1 MEESLSSIIINT
13 PSNTLNSNQETA
25 VKEICSFISDKK
37 NESIFV
43 LKGYAGTGKTFIIS
57 NVVKNLWKIKKSV
70 ILLAPT
76 GRSAKVLS
84 GYCEKEAFTIH
95 KEIFYAKSNFSG
107 NLDFSLK
114 VNKHKNTLFIV
125 DEASMIGTNRS
136 EGIGLFSQSLLDNII
151 QYVYSGF
158 KCKLLIVGDSAQ
170 LPPIKSKISYSLND
184 EYLEKEYDKKIES
197 VELTDVVRQDLN
209 SGVLSYATSIRNKI
223 ESNLFDNI
231 NFKIS
236 GFKDLIRVEDGE
248 DLMNLLNDSYNSY
261 GIEETAV
268 IVRSNKRANIY
279 NKNIRERILMN
290 ENIITVGDLLMVVK
304 NNYHW
309 LNNKRDLGFIAN
321 GDIIKI
327 EEIFSIKKLYG
338 YRFAEVKITMVDYPK
353 IKSFETVLILDTL
366 DINTSSLEYSET
378 TNLYQEI
385 LKDYMD
391 IKTKYK
397 RHLSVKKN
405 KYFNA
410 LQVKFAYS
418 FTCHKS
424 QGGQWDSI
432 FLEFPYLP
440 NGMDEDF
447 FRWLYTAMTRAK
459 NKLHLIGFSEEFFDL

>member
-1 MEESLSSIIINT
+1 MESLSSIIIHNLSST
-13 PSNTLNSNQETA
+13 INRKQQLA
-25 VKEICSFISDKK
+25 VEQICTFISDKK
-37 NESIFV
+37 NKSIFV

-95 KEIFYAKSNFSG
+95 KEIFYTKNNYSG
-107 NLDFSLK
+107 SLDFSLK
-114 VNKHKNTLFIV
+114 VNKHKDTLFIV

-136 EGIGLFSQSLLDNII
+136 EGVGLFSQSLLDNVIK
-151 QYVYSGF
+151 YVYSGF

-170 LPPIKSKISYSLND
+170 LPPIKSNLSYSLND
-184 EYLEKEYDKKIES
+184 EYLSKEYDKNIYS
-197 VELTDVVRQDLN
+197 VELNQVVRQDVN
-209 SGVLSYATSIRNKI
+209 SGILSYATSIREKI
-223 ESNLFDNI
+223 ELKEFHDI
-231 NFKIS
+231 KFKLN
-236 GFKDLIRVEDGE
+236 GFGDLIRVEDGE
-248 DLMNLLNDSYNSY
+248 DLMNLLNDSYNKY
-261 GIEETAV
+261 GAEQTAV

-279 NKNIRERILMN
+279 NKNIRERILLN

-321 GDIIKI
+321 GDIVKI
-327 EEIFSIKKLYG
+327 EEIHSIKKLYG
-338 YRFAEVKITMVDYPK
+338 FNFAEVKISMVDYPK
-353 IKSFETVLILDTL
+353 LNAFDTVLILDTL
-366 DINTSSLEYSET
+366 EINTPSLQFSST

-424 QGGQWDSI
+424 QGGQWDSV

-459 NKLHLIGFSEEFFDL
+459 NKLHLIGFNQDFFD

>member
-1 MEESLSSIIINT
+1 MESLSSIIIHNLSST
-13 PSNTLNSNQETA
+13 INRKQQLA
-25 VKEICSFISDKK
+25 VEQICTFINDKK
-37 NESIFV
+37 NKSIFV

-57 NVVKNLWKIKKSV
+57 NIVKNLWKIKKSV

-95 KEIFYAKSNFSG
+95 KEIFYTKNNYSG
-107 NLDFSLK
+107 SLEFSLK
-114 VNKHKNTLFIV
+114 VNKHKDTLFIV

-136 EGIGLFSQSLLDNII
+136 EGVGLFSQSLLDNVIK
-151 QYVYSGF
+151 YVYSGF

-170 LPPIKSKISYSLND
+170 LPPIKSNLSYSLND
-184 EYLEKEYDKKIES
+184 EYLSKEYDKNIYS
-197 VELTDVVRQDLN
+197 VELDQVVRQDVN
-209 SGVLSYATSIRNKI
+209 SGILSYATSIREKI
-223 ESNLFDNI
+223 ELKEFLDI
-231 NFKIS
+231 KFKLN
-236 GFKDLIRVEDGE
+236 GFNDLTRVEDGE
-248 DLMNLLNDSYNSY
+248 DLMNLLNDSYNKY
-261 GIEETAV
+261 GAEQTAV

-279 NKNIRERILMN
+279 NKNIRERILLN

-309 LNNKRDLGFIAN
+309 LSNKRDLGFIAN
-321 GDIIKI
+321 GDIVKI
-327 EEIFSIKKLYG
+327 EEIHAIKKLYG
-338 YRFAEVKITMVDYPK
+338 FNFAEVKISMVDYPK
-353 IKSFETVLILDTL
+353 LNAFDTVLILDTL
-366 DINTSSLEYSET
+366 EINTPSLQFSST

-424 QGGQWDSI
+424 QGGQWDSV

-459 NKLHLIGFSEEFFDL
+459 NKLHLIGFNQDFFD

>member
-1 MEESLSSIIINT
+1 MESLSSIIIHNLSST
-13 PSNTLNSNQETA
+13 INRKQQLA
-25 VKEICSFISDKK
+25 VEQICTFISDKK
-37 NESIFV
+37 NKSIFV

-57 NVVKNLWKIKKSV
+57 NIVKNLWKIKKSV

-95 KEIFYAKSNFSG
+95 KEIFYTKNNYSG

-114 VNKHKNTLFIV
+114 VNKHKDTLFIV

-136 EGIGLFSQSLLDNII
+136 EGVGLFSQSLLDNVIK
-151 QYVYSGF
+151 YVYSGF

-170 LPPIKSKISYSLND
+170 LPPIKSNLSYSLND
-184 EYLEKEYDKKIES
+184 EYLSKEYDKNIYS
-197 VELTDVVRQDLN
+197 VELDQVVRQDVN
-209 SGVLSYATSIRNKI
+209 SGILSYATSIREKI
-223 ESNLFDNI
+223 ELKEFHDI
-231 NFKIS
+231 KFKLN
-236 GFKDLIRVEDGE
+236 GFSDLIRVEDGE
-248 DLMNLLNDSYNSY
+248 DLMNLLNDSYNKY
-261 GIEETAV
+261 GAEQTAV

-279 NKNIRERILMN
+279 NKNIRERILLN

-327 EEIFSIKKLYG
+327 EEIHSIKKLYG
-338 YRFAEVKITMVDYPK
+338 FNFAEVKISMVDYPK
-353 IKSFETVLILDTL
+353 LNAFDTVLILDTL
-366 DINTSSLEYSET
+366 EINTPSLQFSST

-424 QGGQWDSI
+424 QGGQWDSV

-440 NGMDEDF
+440 NGLDEDF

-459 NKLHLIGFSEEFFDL
+459 NKLHLIGFNQDFFD

>member
-1 MEESLSSIIINT
+1 MESLSSIIIHNLSST
-13 PSNTLNSNQETA
+13 INRKQQLA
-25 VKEICSFISDKK
+25 VEQICTFISDKK
-37 NESIFV
+37 NKSIFV

-95 KEIFYAKSNFSG
+95 KEIFYTKNNYSG

-114 VNKHKNTLFIV
+114 VNKHKDTLFIV

-136 EGIGLFSQSLLDNII
+136 EGVGLFSQSLLDNVIK
-151 QYVYSGF
+151 YVYSGF

-170 LPPIKSKISYSLND
+170 LPPIKSNLSYSLND
-184 EYLEKEYDKKIES
+184 EYLSKEYDKNIYS
-197 VELTDVVRQDLN
+197 VELDQVVRQDVN
-209 SGVLSYATSIRNKI
+209 SGILSYATSIREKI
-223 ESNLFDNI
+223 ELKEFHDI
-231 NFKIS
+231 KFKLN
-236 GFKDLIRVEDGE
+236 GFSDLIRVEDGE
-248 DLMNLLNDSYNSY
+248 DLMNLLNDSYNKY
-261 GIEETAV
+261 GAEQTAV

-279 NKNIRERILMN
+279 NKNIRERILLN

-327 EEIFSIKKLYG
+327 EEIHSIKKLYG
-338 YRFAEVKITMVDYPK
+338 FNFAEVKISMVDYPK
-353 IKSFETVLILDTL
+353 LNAFDTVLILDTL
-366 DINTSSLEYSET
+366 EINTPSLQFSST

-424 QGGQWDSI
+424 QGGQWDSV

-440 NGMDEDF
+440 NGLDEDF

-459 NKLHLIGFSEEFFDL
+459 NKLHLIGFNQDFFD

>member
-1 MEESLSSIIINT
+1 MESLSSIIIHNLSST
-13 PSNTLNSNQETA
+13 INRKQQLA
-25 VKEICSFISDKK
+25 VEQICTFISDKK
-37 NESIFV
+37 NKSIFV

-95 KEIFYAKSNFSG
+95 KEIFYTKNNYSG
-107 NLDFSLK
+107 SLDFSLK

-136 EGIGLFSQSLLDNII
+136 EGVGLFSQSLLDNVIK
-151 QYVYSGF
+151 YVYSGF

-170 LPPIKSKISYSLND
+170 LPPIKSNLSYSLND
-184 EYLEKEYDKKIES
+184 EYLSKEYDKNIYS
-197 VELTDVVRQDLN
+197 VELDQVVRQDVN
-209 SGVLSYATSIRNKI
+209 SGILSYATSIREKI
-223 ESNLFDNI
+223 ELKEFHDI
-231 NFKIS
+231 KFKLN
-236 GFKDLIRVEDGE
+236 GFSDLIRVEDGE
-248 DLMNLLNDSYNSY
+248 DLMNLLNDSYNKY
-261 GIEETAV
+261 GAEQTAV

-279 NKNIRERILMN
+279 NKNIRERILLN

-321 GDIIKI
+321 GDIVKI
-327 EEIFSIKKLYG
+327 EEIHSIKKLYG
-338 YRFAEVKITMVDYPK
+338 FNFAEVKISMVDYPK
-353 IKSFETVLILDTL
+353 LNAFDTVLILDTL
-366 DINTSSLEYSET
+366 EINTPSLQFSST

-424 QGGQWDSI
+424 QGGQWDSV

-459 NKLHLIGFSEEFFDL
+459 NKLHLIGFNQDFFD